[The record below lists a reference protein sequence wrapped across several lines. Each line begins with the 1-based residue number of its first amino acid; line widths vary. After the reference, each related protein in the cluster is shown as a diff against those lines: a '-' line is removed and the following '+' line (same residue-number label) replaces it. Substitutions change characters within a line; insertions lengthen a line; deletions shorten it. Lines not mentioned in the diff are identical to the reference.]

1 MRVTLE
7 KLPGVESAVVRLN
20 DGRATIQLKPGNTL
34 TMATIRQSVERNGF
48 TLREAIVQALV
59 DIATK
64 GNTLEVRVSRTND
77 TYAVA
82 AASHTGPVLQQLKD
96 RAGQR
101 VLIDGT
107 IQAAKESQGTP
118 VMQVRGVKP
127 SEREP

>member
-1 MRVTLE
+1 MTLE

-48 TLREAIVQALV
+48 TPREAIVQALV

-82 AASHTGPVLQQLKD
+82 AASHAGPVLQQLKD